1 MERYSLTGPR
11 SPVTHV
17 RPPWQGHLTRAE
29 PPRHARRPAC
39 PGRRQRGGSRARRR
53 CGPAAGPADGTDAAG
68 PETPGLLRKLPCPL
82 LPWIVQEH
90 LPSPGLLIWK
100 LLHFQISKP
109 PGAFPHYPFVSH
121 TSTRNP
127 KSYLGN
133 SHHDLAGSL
142 WNRQFRTMPDAFR
155 AFHLAIPVLA
165 DQAGRRNSETKTRHH
180 PAMLVRL
187 WRTVCVSGSP
197 GGRVCSQCA
206 RVSRS
211 KFSASV
217 TLPAA

>member
-1 MERYSLTGPR
+1 MSGLSR
-11 SPVTHV
+11 
-17 RPPWQGHLTRAE
+17 QGHLTRAE
-29 PPRHARRPAC
+29 PPRRARRPAC

-53 CGPAAGPADGTDAAG
+53 CGPAAGTDADG
-68 PETPGLLRKLPCPL
+68 PEIPGLACCVNCRAGCCPGSCRAFAVTRPGYLEVTTLPDKQTTWR
-82 LPWIVQEH
+82 LPAF
-90 LPSPGLLIWK
+90 SIW
-100 LLHFQISKP
+100 L
-109 PGAFPHYPFVSH
+109 H

-165 DQAGRRNSETKTRHH
+165 DQAGRRNSATKTRHH